1 VRGCFDPTTSLCAR
15 GNHAHLDW
23 CSAAFPWADCALLV
37 DGPAGCHTAR
47 VIALDG
53 RLCDAGQ
60 AGVPSIHPQ
69 EMGNVYALGRV
80 PIHNPRWYNGGLIGL
95 SPLLLIPLAYF
106 IIRMGTPA
114 TITWL
119 GLWRFL
125 LVPWLAA
132 ECLLE
137 CLPSL
142 PDLRLARLSIIPLAI
157 IAAGLFLYYRNAIH

>member
-1 VRGCFDPTTSLCAR
+1 MILQPAYVLGAITLIWIGVLRLFRGRIVLFWLMALPGVILHELS
-15 GNHAHLDW
+15 HW
-23 CSAAFPWADCALLV
+23 MVAFVTL
-37 DGPAGCHTAR
+37 
-47 VIALDG
+47 G
-53 RLCDAGQ
+53 RPGF
-60 AGVPSIHPQ
+60 PRFIPKK
-69 EMGNVYALGRV
+69 MGNVYALGRV

-125 LVPWLAA
+125 LAPWLAA

-157 IAAGLFLYYRNAIH
+157 IAAGLFLYYRDAIH